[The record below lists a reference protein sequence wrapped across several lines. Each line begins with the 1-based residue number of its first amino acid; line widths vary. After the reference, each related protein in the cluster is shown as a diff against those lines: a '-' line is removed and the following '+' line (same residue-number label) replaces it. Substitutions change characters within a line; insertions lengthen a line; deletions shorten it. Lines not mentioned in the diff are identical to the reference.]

1 MDKMQSL
8 NAFWSSFGLVAYDE
22 ATVPEEAQLPYITY
36 TAADD
41 DFGYSVSLTASIW
54 YRSYFWDDITKKAEE
69 ISKRITRGGVMVPYD
84 GGAMLIR
91 KGSPFAQRV
100 RDEDDTIRRI
110 YINVEIEFLS

>member
-1 MDKMQSL
+1 M
-8 NAFWSSFGLVAYDE
+8 AYDE
-22 ATVPEEAQLPYITY
+22 ATVSEEAQLPYITY

-54 YRSYFWDDITKKAEE
+54 YRSYSWEGITKKAEE
-69 ISKRITRGGVMVPYD
+69 ISERITRGGVMVPYD